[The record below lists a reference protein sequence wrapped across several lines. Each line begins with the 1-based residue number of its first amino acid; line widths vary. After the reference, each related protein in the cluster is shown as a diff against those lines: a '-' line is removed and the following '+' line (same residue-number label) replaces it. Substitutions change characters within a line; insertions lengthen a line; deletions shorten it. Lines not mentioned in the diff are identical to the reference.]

1 MFWKLDIHTFL
12 GTPRSAQSDF
22 EKAFKYAFE
31 VESGKRIGL
40 LTLATNPAHPK
51 PSFGRREWNE
61 IEMNEKKKLEYPSL
75 PLFGTF
81 NGGNGKSIPLFKSL
95 SGRE

>member
-22 EKAFKYAFE
+22 GKAFKYAFE

-61 IEMNEKKKLEYPSL
+61 IEMNEKKKIRISFPSL
-75 PLFGTF
+75 VWDF
-81 NGGNGKSIPLFKSL
+81 
-95 SGRE
+95 